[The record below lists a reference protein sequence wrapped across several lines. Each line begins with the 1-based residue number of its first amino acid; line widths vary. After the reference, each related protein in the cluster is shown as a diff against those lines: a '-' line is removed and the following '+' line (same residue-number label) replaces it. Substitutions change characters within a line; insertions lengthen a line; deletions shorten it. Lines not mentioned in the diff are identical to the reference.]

1 MQTTEVTQQ
10 VTSYFAP
17 SSLAIVGALIRRLAY
32 GTPITRIEAATLVG
46 CTESNLDT
54 HVAQLPFRMELDDEG
69 RIVGAGLTLRPT
81 PHEFVVDGKGLKHLV
96 CYRHLH
102 FCRAAWPDSAGNFS
116 LCFDW
121 TCSNSHRVSRGDTR
135 RKSSRSRCFRR
146 SAAREWQRRPPE
158 LLRTACMKCLTSHE
172 KWLVH
177 LARTTESLTELFS
190 C

>member
-81 PHEFVVDGKGLKHLV
+81 PHEFVVDGDYTLGVL
-96 CYRHLH
+96 
-102 FCRAAWPDSAGNFS
+102 
-116 LCFDW
+116 
-121 TCSNSHRVSRGDTR
+121 
-135 RKSSRSRCFRR
+135 
-146 SAAREWQRRPPE
+146 
-158 LLRTACMKCLTSHE
+158 
-172 KWLVH
+172 
-177 LARTTESLTELFS
+177 
-190 C
+190 